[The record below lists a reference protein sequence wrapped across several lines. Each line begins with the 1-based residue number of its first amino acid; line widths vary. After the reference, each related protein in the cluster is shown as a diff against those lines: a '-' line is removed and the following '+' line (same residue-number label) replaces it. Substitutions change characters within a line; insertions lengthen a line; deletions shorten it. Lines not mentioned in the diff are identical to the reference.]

1 MLYCGNI
8 MLNLHKQFISIVV
21 PVFRSSQSL
30 PKLVEEIN
38 LVLQNSGHAFE
49 IILVCDGSPDNS
61 WNMIC
66 ELHSNATNIVGINL
80 RKNVG
85 QHNALMA
92 GLRHAQGDMI
102 VTMDDD
108 LQHNPSYIPV
118 MINKID
124 EGFDLVY
131 AKFSRREHSSWKVV
145 GSKLNSFL
153 ARKLISAPRDL
164 YLSPFRAMTSELC
177 GEVVASTTP
186 FLYLDGTILELN
198 PKVASIEVQHEP
210 RIHGDSNYNLRKSI
224 SLAAKMA
231 TSYSILPLRLTTY
244 LGITM
249 SFFSFSLGILFIVQ
263 KLTIDVMPIG
273 WTSLITAL
281 MMVSGLQLL
290 SIGVLGEYLG
300 RLFRIANGQQQYHIK
315 EIRGRE

>member
-1 MLYCGNI
+1 MNSPLEKY
-8 MLNLHKQFISIVV
+8 ISIVV
-21 PVFRSSQSL
+21 PVFRSSQTL
-30 PKLVEEIN
+30 PNLVNEIN
-38 LVLQNSGHAFE
+38 RVLQNSGYQYE

-61 WNMIC
+61 WNTIC
-66 ELHSNATNIVGINL
+66 ELHCNATNVVGINL

-92 GLRHAQGDMI
+92 GLRHAKGSI
-102 VTMDDD
+102 VVTMDDD
-108 LQHNPSYIPV
+108 LQHNPSYIPAMV
-118 MINKID
+118 NKIE

-131 AKFSRREHSSWKVV
+131 AKFSSRRHSFWKVV

-153 ARKLISAPRDL
+153 ARKLIGAPRDL
-164 YLSPFRAMTSELC
+164 YLSPFRAMSSELC
-177 GEVVASTTP
+177 EEVVASKTP

-198 PKVASIEVQHEP
+198 PKVVSMLVEHEA
-210 RIHGDSNYNLRKSI
+210 RIHGESNYNLRKSI
-224 SLAAKMA
+224 SLAARMA

-249 SFFSFSLGILFIVQ
+249 SIFSFLLGILFIVQ

-315 EIRGRE
+315 EIRGR